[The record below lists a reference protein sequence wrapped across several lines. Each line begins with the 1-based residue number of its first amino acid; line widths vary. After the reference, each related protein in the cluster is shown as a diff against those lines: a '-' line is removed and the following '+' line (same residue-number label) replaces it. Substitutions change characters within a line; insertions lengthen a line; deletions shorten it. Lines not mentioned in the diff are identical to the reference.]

1 MDRKDLKDKL
11 LKIGELAT
19 LPVVAYNVMQLTQN
33 PKASAMDVGKAI
45 SQDPVLTS
53 KVLKIANSSF
63 YGFPRKISTIN
74 NAIVL
79 LGFSNI
85 RNIVLSAGIIDTYK
99 GGKQSE
105 NFDRTEFWKHSLAC
119 GIASKII
126 ASTVGLKNCEEA
138 FIWGLLHDIGKIVMD
153 TYIHEEFSQVVYH
166 AKAKGML
173 IVHAEHK
180 YLGFDHTAVGNLVA
194 NKWNMPP
201 ALLKVIKYHHDP
213 AMDYNSLR
221 ISSIVH
227 LADIFCR
234 TLDIGSGG
242 DNEIPPV
249 NEKSWDLM
257 NLNKQTI
264 KGIFSEIEK
273 EYESATAFLY

>member
-1 MDRKDLKDKL
+1 MDRKDLKEKL
-11 LKIGELAT
+11 LKIGDLAT

-45 SQDPVLTS
+45 SQDPALAS

-85 RNIVLSAGIIDTYK
+85 RNIVISAGIIDAYK
-99 GGKQSE
+99 GGKSSGS
-105 NFDRTEFWKHSLAC
+105 FDRTEFWKHSLAC
-119 GIASKII
+119 GITSKII
-126 ASTVGLKNCEEA
+126 ASTVGLKSSEEA
-138 FIWGLLHDIGKIVMD
+138 FIWGLLHDFGKIVMD
-153 TYIHEEFSQVVYH
+153 TYIHEEFSQVAHH
-166 AKAKGML
+166 AKTNGML
-173 IVHAEHK
+173 IVDAEQK
-180 YLGFDHTAVGNLVA
+180 LLGFNHTTVGTLVA
-194 NKWNMPP
+194 RKWNMPP
-201 ALLKVIKYHHDP
+201 ALLKVIRYHHNP
-213 AMDYNSLR
+213 ALDYNSLR

-227 LADIFCR
+227 LADILCR
-234 TLDIGSGG
+234 TLNIGNGG
-242 DNEIPPV
+242 DNEIPIV

-264 KGIFSEIEK
+264 KSIFAEIEK
-273 EYESATAFLY
+273 EYESATAFLH